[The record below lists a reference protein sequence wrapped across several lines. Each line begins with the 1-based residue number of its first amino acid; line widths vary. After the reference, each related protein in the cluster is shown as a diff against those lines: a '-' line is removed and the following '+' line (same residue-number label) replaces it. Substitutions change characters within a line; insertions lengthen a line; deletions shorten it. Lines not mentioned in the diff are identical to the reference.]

1 MPHRRWL
8 RILPVAF
15 VMYTI
20 AFTNRVNISLAL
32 PSMIRDLHMD
42 PMQAGSAAGVFFWG
56 YLVLQIPGG
65 HLARRWSAKH
75 FVSILLLTWG
85 ICSVGCGLVQT
96 GQQLSVMRF
105 LLGLAQGGVWPA
117 TLVLLS
123 NWFPRA
129 ERARANTFWMLCLP
143 AAMVLSLPLSGW
155 ILDQWG
161 WRVMLIAEGALPL
174 VWLPV
179 WMKFID
185 DDPHRARW
193 ISSEEREYLDTT
205 LRREYAELETVNP
218 KPSLRYLLHP
228 QVLVMAFLL
237 FLDAGGFYGYLF
249 WLPSILGSTK
259 TSSNLLIGIL
269 SAVPFLIAG
278 MAMVL
283 YSQHSDKTGERR
295 NHVGIAFAVA
305 GVLLL
310 ASVLLGRSSPVLSFV
325 LICLAGAAA
334 LASAGPFWAIP
345 TETLP
350 RGVVGSAMGLINAV
364 GNIGGY
370 FGPLVVGYLN
380 ERTGNIFYSYGSMS
394 VAWAGAGALAFLLR
408 PVRAPAKK
416 SGGEN

>member
-205 LRREYAELETVNP
+205 LRREYAELETVDP

-269 SAVPFLIAG
+269 SAVPFPNSWDGNGPLFAALRQDG
-278 MAMVL
+278 RTAQPRGNSVRRGWGASTGQRATGPKLACAVL
-283 YSQHSDKTGERR
+283 CFNLSRWRGGISFGGTFLGHSDGNTSTGCGGLRDGANKRR
-295 NHVGIAFAVA
+295 REYWGLF
-305 GVLLL
+305 
-310 ASVLLGRSSPVLSFV
+310 RPVSGWLS
-325 LICLAGAAA
+325 
-334 LASAGPFWAIP
+334 
-345 TETLP
+345 
-350 RGVVGSAMGLINAV
+350 
-364 GNIGGY
+364 
-370 FGPLVVGYLN
+370 
-380 ERTGNIFYSYGSMS
+380 ERTYGKY
-394 VAWAGAGALAFLLR
+394 LL
-408 PVRAPAKK
+408 
-416 SGGEN
+416 